1 MKKSVYVLAFLS
13 CFLIST
19 AVLFKIMHWPSAS
32 IMLVTGVALLNFGFL
47 PVFFYQKYKAA

>member
-1 MKKSVYVLAFLS
+1 MKKSVYVLAFIS

-32 IMLVTGVALLNFGFL
+32 VMLVSGVVFLNFGFL
-47 PVFFYQKYKAA
+47 PAFFYQKYKAA

>member
-1 MKKSVYVLAFLS
+1 MKKSVYVLAYIS

-32 IMLVTGVALLNFGFL
+32 IMLVCGVAILNLGFL
-47 PVFFYQKYKAA
+47 PAYFYQKYKTA